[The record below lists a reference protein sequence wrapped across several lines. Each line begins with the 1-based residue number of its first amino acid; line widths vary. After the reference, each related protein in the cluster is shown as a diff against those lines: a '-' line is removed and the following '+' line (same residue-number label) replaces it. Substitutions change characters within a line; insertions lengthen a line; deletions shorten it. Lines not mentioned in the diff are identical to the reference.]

1 MCSLILPAMDLTP
14 EGVERMRR
22 SVAMLKPRHASALD
36 RETALAVL
44 DELERLQ
51 DGIRRVMVEIR
62 RVTG

>member
-1 MCSLILPAMDLTP
+1 MDLTP
-14 EGVERMRR
+14 EGIERMRR
-22 SVAMLKPRHASALD
+22 SVAMLTPRHTAALD

-51 DGIRRVMVEIR
+51 EGVRRVMTELR